1 LGSISFIR
9 RTVYQASFVALVIA
23 VWAYFVREQATEMA
37 MPPPWE
43 VGRVFLNFI
52 VTGELLYKLYYTVL
66 AILVGLAASIIIAII
81 MTSSA
86 LLYTRAA
93 YVVEVLTSI
102 FHPMPSVA
110 MIPLVIVWIGI
121 GFEGVVALTINSCLW
136 PILLNSYTGF
146 RAVHVTYMEVG
157 RNVGLRKFKLI
168 MHVMIPSALPYLL
181 AGLKVGWARSW
192 RTVVAAEMVF
202 GTTSASEGI
211 GWFIFEALQYV
222 NFSQILS
229 GVFVIIL
236 FGIFMER
243 GVFETIEKK
252 TIIRW
257 GMSK

>member
-1 LGSISFIR
+1 MTSISFLR
-9 RTVYQASFVALVIA
+9 KTVYQAIFVLIVLGI
-23 VWAYFVREQATEMA
+23 WAFFVREQVTEMT

-43 VGRVFLNFI
+43 LGKVFFNFI
-52 VTGELLYKLYYTVL
+52 ISGELLIKLYHTVL
-66 AILVGLAASIIIAII
+66 AIIVGLFVSILIAIV
-81 MTSSA
+81 MTSAA
-86 LLYTRAA
+86 LLFTRAA

-102 FHPMPSVA
+102 MHPMPSVA

-121 GFEGVVALTINSCLW
+121 GFPGVVALTINSCLW

-168 MHVMIPSALPYLL
+168 LHVMIPSALPYLL
-181 AGLKVGWARSW
+181 AGLKVAWARSW

-202 GTTSASEGI
+202 GTTSESEGI

-229 GVFVIIL
+229 GVLVIIL
-236 FGIFMER
+236 FGILMER

-252 TIIRW
+252 TVIRW

>member
-1 LGSISFIR
+1 VTSISFLR
-9 RTVYQASFVALVIA
+9 KTVYQAIFVLIVLGI
-23 VWAYFVREQATEMA
+23 WAFFVREQVTEMT

-43 VGRVFLNFI
+43 LGKVFFNFI
-52 VTGELLYKLYYTVL
+52 ISGELLIKLYHTVL
-66 AILVGLAASIIIAII
+66 AIIVGLFVSILIAIV
-81 MTSSA
+81 MTSAA
-86 LLYTRAA
+86 LLFTRAA
-93 YVVEVLTSI
+93 YVVEVLTTI
-102 FHPMPSVA
+102 MHPMPSVA

-121 GFEGVVALTINSCLW
+121 GFPGVVALTINSCLW

-168 MHVMIPSALPYLL
+168 LHVMIPSALPYLL
-181 AGLKVGWARSW
+181 AGLKVAWARSW

-202 GTTSASEGI
+202 GTTSESEGI

-229 GVFVIIL
+229 GVLVIIL
-236 FGIFMER
+236 FGILMER

-252 TIIRW
+252 TVIRW

>member
-1 LGSISFIR
+1 MTSISFLR
-9 RTVYQASFVALVIA
+9 RTAYQAIFVLIVLGI
-23 VWAYFVREQATEMA
+23 WAFFVRDQATEMT

-43 VGRVFLNFI
+43 VGRVFYNFM
-52 VTGELLYKLYYTVL
+52 VSGELLFKLYHTVL
-66 AILVGLAASIIIAII
+66 AIVIGLVASILIAMV
-81 MTSSA
+81 MTSAA
-86 LLYTRAA
+86 LLFTRAA
-93 YVVEVLTSI
+93 YVVEVLTTI
-102 FHPMPSVA
+102 MHPMPSVA
-110 MIPLVIVWIGI
+110 MIPLVIVWVGI
-121 GFEGVVALTINSCLW
+121 GFPGVVALTINSCLW

-168 MHVMIPSALPYLL
+168 LHVMIPSALPYLL
-181 AGLKVGWARSW
+181 AGLKVAWARSW

-229 GVFVIIL
+229 GVLVIVL
-236 FGIFMER
+236 FGIVMER

-252 TIIRW
+252 TVIRW